1 MKNIKTVG
9 IVGRGAIGVNFATF
23 IYDYLGKDKLVFIAD
38 EQRKERYQASPVI
51 YNGKSYDF
59 KYVSSVSEFQQV
71 DLLILATKYTAIEAA
86 IEEMKP
92 FIKNDTI
99 IISTLNGV
107 ISEDDLRQA
116 FGREKVVRCI
126 ARAMAIV
133 YQGNTVT
140 ADPVGELVIGAEQPI
155 DEENVASLRAFFTAC
170 HLSFV
175 ESDHIL
181 LESWHKL
188 MFNCGVN
195 QTCAVFNIPY
205 GQLKPGMPYREKT
218 ITTMKEVQ
226 AVANKLGI
234 PITDQ
239 DVENTIAPLTNFNSE
254 SMPSMRQDVLAKR
267 KTELQLFAGY
277 IVPLAKKLGISV
289 PNNEE
294 YLAKIQEIEANY

>member
-71 DLLILATKYTAIEAA
+71 DLLILATKYTAIKAA
-86 IEEMKP
+86 MEEMKP
-92 FIKNDTI
+92 FIKSDTI

-170 HLSFV
+170 HLPFV

-195 QTCAVFNIPY
+195 QTCAVFNVPY
-205 GQLKPGMPYREKT
+205 GQLKPGMPYREKA
-218 ITTMKEVQ
+218 IATMKEVQ

-277 IVPLAKKLGISV
+277 IVPLSKKLGISV